1 MSQFEVNI
9 LGCGSATPSLR
20 HLPAC
25 QVVDFRGNLMMIDCG
40 EGAQLSM
47 RRQRLKFSRLNRIF
61 ISHLHGDH
69 CLGLPGLLS
78 TMALQDKTGTVDV
91 YTFEDGCEVLSRTV
105 DFFCRERPYD
115 LRFNVISPEGGIIC
129 DDRAVTVEAF
139 PLYHRVPCVGYIV
152 REKPG
157 LRHLRGDMVQF
168 LNIPVSQL
176 QAIKEGADYITP
188 DGRRFANEQLTTPAT
203 PAMSYAYCSD
213 TRYDERVAE
222 SVCGVDVIYHEA
234 TYTDESVEKAHSR
247 FHSTATEAARI
258 ARAAGARLLVLGH
271 YSKSY
276 VSEEEHLRQAR
287 AIFPDTI
294 AADEGMRIDIAT
306 ANA

>member
-115 LRFNVISPEGGIIC
+115 LRFNVINPEGGIIC

-176 QAIKEGADYITP
+176 RAIKEGADYTTP
-188 DGRRFANEQLTTPAT
+188 DGRHFANEQLTIPAT

-222 SVCGVDVIYHEA
+222 SVRGVDVIYHEA

-306 ANA
+306 TNA

>member
-78 TMALQDKTGTVDV
+78 TLALQDKTGTVDV

-168 LNIPVSQL
+168 LGIPVSQL
-176 QAIKEGADYITP
+176 QAIKEGADYTTP
-188 DGRRFANEQLTTPAT
+188 DGRHFANEQLTTPAT

-222 SVCGVDVIYHEA
+222 SVRGVDVIYHEA
-234 TYTDESVEKAHSR
+234 TYTDESVGKAHSR
-247 FHSTATEAARI
+247 FHSTATEAAQI

-287 AIFPDTI
+287 AIFPNTI
-294 AADEGMRIDIAT
+294 AANEGMRIDIAT

>member
-1 MSQFEVNI
+1 MTDFKLDI
-9 LGCGSATPSLR
+9 LGCSSAFPTPLR
-20 HLPAC
+20 NPSA
-25 QVVDFRGNLMMIDCG
+25 QVLERDRRLFLIDCG
-40 EGAQLSM
+40 EGTQAMM
-47 RRQRLKFSRLNRIF
+47 RRMGLSFNNVTHVFL
-61 ISHLHGDH
+61 SHMHGDH

-78 TMALQDKTGTVDV
+78 TLSLH
-91 YTFEDGCEVLSRTV
+91 GCQGKVVVTLPASGEKIMRDML
-105 DFFCRERPYD
+105 DFFCRETSFEVEFQPVEGPGGPVLD
-115 LRFNVISPEGGIIC
+115 LPAI
-129 DDRAVTVEAF
+129 AVEAF

-168 LNIPVSQL
+168 LGIPVSQL
-176 QAIKEGADYITP
+176 QAIKEGADYTTP
-188 DGRRFANEQLTTPAT
+188 DGRHFANEQLTTPAT

-222 SVCGVDVIYHEA
+222 SVRGVDVIYHEA
-234 TYTDESVEKAHSR
+234 TYTDESVGKAHSR
-247 FHSTATEAARI
+247 FHSTATEAAQI

-287 AIFPDTI
+287 AIFPNTI
-294 AADEGMRIDIAT
+294 AANEGMRIDIAT

>member
-168 LNIPVSQL
+168 LGIPVSQL
-176 QAIKEGADYITP
+176 QAIKEGADYTTP
-188 DGRRFANEQLTTPAT
+188 DGRHFANEQLTTPAT

-222 SVCGVDVIYHEA
+222 SVRGVDVIYHEA

-287 AIFPDTI
+287 AIFPNTI
-294 AADEGMRIDIAT
+294 AADEGMRIGIAT